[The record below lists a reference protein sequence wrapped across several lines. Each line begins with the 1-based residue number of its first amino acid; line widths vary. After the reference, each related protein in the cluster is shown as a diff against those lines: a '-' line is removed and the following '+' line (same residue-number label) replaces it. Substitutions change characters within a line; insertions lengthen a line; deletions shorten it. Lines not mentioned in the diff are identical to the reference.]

1 MRALRANHKTTICAA
16 LVILAVVLS
25 KVFNFDAKEVALM
38 ASALGL
44 IFAADAR
51 GGKTDG

>member
-16 LVILAVVLS
+16 LVLSAVVLS
-25 KVFNFDAKEVALM
+25 KVFDFDAKDVALM

-51 GGKTDG
+51 ASKTDE